1 METVPWVLIV
11 KEVLVYPQVEGEV
24 HWHKLNILCS
34 VVVPYH
40 GVRASIFSQNQDVD
54 LESSHI
60 DKVTVPERY
69 SDFVGSRDHTKIGI
83 APIIVKWSN
92 GVLNLSRDVLNKVIQ
107 VVVAA
112 WNVEFTGS

>member
-1 METVPWVLIV
+1 
-11 KEVLVYPQVEGEV
+11 
-24 HWHKLNILCS
+24 
-34 VVVPYH
+34 VPYH

-83 APIIVKWSN
+83 APIIVK
-92 GVLNLSRDVLNKVIQ
+92 
-107 VVVAA
+107 
-112 WNVEFTGS
+112 